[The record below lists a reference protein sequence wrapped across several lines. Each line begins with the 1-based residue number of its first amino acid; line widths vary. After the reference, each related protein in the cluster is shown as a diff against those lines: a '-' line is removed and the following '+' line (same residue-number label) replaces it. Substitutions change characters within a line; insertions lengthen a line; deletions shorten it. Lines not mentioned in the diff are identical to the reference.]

1 MIIDGDD
8 NIKTQFL
15 SMLNT
20 EMLKSGF
27 FYIYHEEKFDYV
39 VKTNSGALSQGP
51 VVFPHKNSMK
61 GPKNKLNKM

>member
-1 MIIDGDD
+1 
-8 NIKTQFL
+8 
-15 SMLNT
+15 
-20 EMLKSGF
+20 MLKSGF

-61 GPKNKLNKM
+61 GPKNKLNKI